1 MLDIQIYTKTDC
13 PFCVQAKQW
22 FNEHTIEYT
31 EHLMNDEEERLAFYQ
46 RINNVKEQ
54 LGVGRQPGINSVPQ
68 IFFNNERVGGYSELI
83 KVQDKILRARGGGLT
98 VASETYKPFYYS
110 WAVDLTVRHEKAHWI
125 EDEIDLGEDVSDWKT
140 GKVTDVEK
148 DYITNILRLF
158 TQSDVAV
165 GQNYYD
171 QFIPKFKNNEV
182 RNMLGSFANREGVH
196 QRAYALLNDTL
207 GLPDSEY
214 HAFLEYKEMT
224 NKIDFMQKSD
234 NTTQRGLALAMAKS
248 VFNEGVALFASFV
261 MLLNFQRVGK
271 MKGMGK
277 VVEWSI
283 RDESMHVEG
292 NSKLFKAF
300 IAEHPKLVDNEFK
313 KEIYVM
319 AKDIVK
325 LEDKFIELA
334 YEMGEIQGLTM
345 EEVKTYIRYITDR
358 RLLQLGLKT
367 NFKVKNNPLP
377 WLEWILNGADHT
389 NFFENRVTEYEVA
402 GLTGSW
408 DNAYGN

>member
-1 MLDIQIYTKTDC
+1 MLDIQIYTKADC
-13 PFCVQAKQW
+13 PFCTQAKQW
-22 FNEHTIEYT
+22 FNEHSIDYT
-31 EHLMNDEEERLAFYQ
+31 EHLMNDEDERLAFYQ

-54 LGVGRQPGINSVPQ
+54 LGIGRQPGINSVPQ

-83 KVQDKILRARGGGLT
+83 KLQDKILKARGGGLT

-110 WAVDLTVRHEKAHWI
+110 WAVALTVRHEKAHWI

-140 GKVTDVEK
+140 NKVTPVEK

-171 QFIPKFKNNEV
+171 QFIPKFKNNEI

-224 NKIDFMQKSD
+224 DKIEFMQKAD
-234 NTTQRGLALAMAKS
+234 TTTQRGLALALAKS

-292 NSKLFKAF
+292 NSRLFKAF
-300 IAEHPKLVDNEFK
+300 VAEHPKLVDNEFK

-319 AKDIVK
+319 AKNVVK
-325 LEDKFIELA
+325 LEDKFIQLA
-334 YEMGEIQGLTM
+334 YTMGEIEGLTM

-408 DNAYGN
+408 DSAYGN

>member
-54 LGVGRQPGINSVPQ
+54 LGIGRQPGINSVPQ

-224 NKIDFMQKSD
+224 DKIEFMQKSD
-234 NTTQRGLALAMAKS
+234 NTTQRGLALGLAKS

-300 IAEHPKLVDNEFK
+300 VAEHPKLVDNDFK

-334 YEMGEIQGLTM
+334 YEMGDIEGLTM

-408 DNAYGN
+408 DGAYGN